1 MRQKLLGIKEMVM
14 LKKLAEIATEL
25 DNQGHKDL
33 ADKVDELI
41 TAMAAKKGVNP
52 FAKKDKSGKDKG
64 KAKAVFPADHPKVKD
79 KKEHFP
85 LGSVSQARNAL
96 ARANQFKEVPPW
108 FKGTLKE
115 LVSAVAKAVK
125 KEFPSIDVS
134 EKSKKPGKG

>member
-1 MRQKLLGIKEMVM
+1 MSKRRAGVVKASRYEGDLM

-25 DNQGHKDL
+25 DSQGHKDL
-33 ADKVDELI
+33 ADKVDSLM
-41 TAMAAKKGVNP
+41 TVLA
-52 FAKKDKSGKDKG
+52 AKKDKDKKG
-64 KAKAVFPADHPKVKD
+64 KPAVFPADHPKVKD

-85 LGSVSQARNAL
+85 LGTMAQARNAL

-115 LVSAVAKAVK
+115 LVNAVVKAVK
-125 KEFPSIDVS
+125 KHYPSIDVS